1 MVVLGAYAQYQ
12 GNLAIDQAATAQA
25 ASTREAEQA
34 QTAQAAS
41 TLAIQEANQRA
52 TAQVEA
58 EQQARISRAGELAA
72 IVALK
77 RDNEIDLSLL
87 LSVEAINFLDNY
99 RTRAN
104 LLSALQA
111 KPNPRQ
117 VLRKHSLSVS
127 SIAYHPNGKMI
138 ASGGLDGQILLWDTI
153 TGKTIGKPIEVMK
166 NIEPHLTF
174 SPDGSILAFSDCDE
188 IDDTYSFNVTCKT
201 PVIILWD
208 IAKKQE
214 IRRFT
219 VPNNNFIIKLEFSPD
234 GNFIGSGSLGTVLLW
249 DIVRGEVDDEIRV
262 HPPFDFAFSPEG
274 NILVASDC
282 IETYADL
289 SGIWC
294 GNSALVVMDL
304 SSPQREKH
312 IFEGHR
318 GWFDKLAFSPD
329 GKWLV
334 AGHRN
339 SSSLS
344 VWSVVDHTPK
354 QVNIERQATAK
365 ITDIAF
371 YYHGR
376 TMIMATSQSDG
387 NITLWDVP
395 IIFRPTG
402 RVLSGHV
409 GSVNGL
415 DFSPDGNVLA
425 TAGQDASI
433 ILWDLQNESVIKTPL
448 QPEFSADT
456 DAVAWDIDEK
466 SLITVSSDSIYF
478 WDIQSGNRTWKDLVD
493 IQNVNRVSSFP
504 ERIVKFSLDSKT
516 IAIGEGTMLR
526 IWDVFTG
533 EPVDLYFT
541 HQSVVDTLTNVKDIA
556 FRPNGNILAVGY
568 DNGSLIFWDSA
579 TRKSIG
585 EPILVG
591 MGVNAI
597 AFSPNGNTLA
607 SGDLS
612 GTVSLWDV
620 VTHEQ
625 VGQLRKAEDFL
636 PEVVNIA
643 FSSNG
648 RLLASV
654 DGSGAVTLWN
664 VKTLEQIAAPR
675 LDTNNAVLTV
685 IFTPDNSTL
694 ISGSSGGTV
703 MMWDMSSRQPIG
715 ELIGHT
721 NAVNLISINPDGN
734 LAVTSDA
741 GGAMFL
747 WDISIHSWV
756 DKACGMVS
764 RNLSQVEWQQYFPDE
779 EYRITCPQWPAGE

>member
-1 MVVLGAYAQYQ
+1 MD
-12 GNLAIDQAATAQA
+12 I
-25 ASTREAEQA
+25 REAIRLRSSVRVYTDRAVDEAVVRDIMEAAIMAPNGGNA
-34 QTAQAAS
+34 QPWDFILVDEPAKRKEMADLVNEAHNFYFREGRRDKSDKVKEGDAIYS
-41 TLAIQEANQRA
+41 TLYK
-52 TAQVEA
+52 VP
-58 EQQARISRAGELAA
+58 LL
-72 IVALK
+72 IVACLNQK
-77 RDNEIDLSLL
+77 
-87 LSVEAINFLDNY
+87 
-99 RTRAN
+99 
-104 LLSALQA
+104 
-111 KPNPRQ
+111 
-117 VLRKHSLSVS
+117 
-127 SIAYHPNGKMI
+127 YHRMDDDY
-138 ASGGLDGQILLWDTI
+138 L
-153 TGKTIGKPIEVMK
+153 
-166 NIEPHLTF
+166 EP
-174 SPDGSILAFSDCDE
+174 E
-188 IDDTYSFNVTCKT
+188 
-201 PVIILWD
+201 
-208 IAKKQE
+208 
-214 IRRFT
+214 
-219 VPNNNFIIKLEFSPD
+219 
-234 GNFIGSGSLGTVLLW
+234 
-249 DIVRGEVDDEIRV
+249 
-262 HPPFDFAFSPEG
+262 
-274 NILVASDC
+274 
-282 IETYADL
+282 
-289 SGIWC
+289 
-294 GNSALVVMDL
+294 
-304 SSPQREKH
+304 
-312 IFEGHR
+312 
-318 GWFDKLAFSPD
+318 
-329 GKWLV
+329 
-334 AGHRN
+334 
-339 SSSLS
+339 
-344 VWSVVDHTPK
+344 
-354 QVNIERQATAK
+354 
-365 ITDIAF
+365 
-371 YYHGR
+371 
-376 TMIMATSQSDG
+376 
-387 NITLWDVP
+387 
-395 IIFRPTG
+395 
-402 RVLSGHV
+402 
-409 GSVNGL
+409 
-415 DFSPDGNVLA
+415 
-425 TAGQDASI
+425 
-433 ILWDLQNESVIKTPL
+433 
-448 QPEFSADT
+448 
-456 DAVAWDIDEK
+456 
-466 SLITVSSDSIYF
+466 YF